1 MKIVIPGGQGQI
13 GMFLAWGL
21 QGAGHEVVVLSR
33 SPVRENLRERVGPGG
48 PPTSRSTGL
57 RRAIHDSGRVVNW
70 DGESLGE
77 WAKEIDGADVVINLA
92 GRSVNCRFTPE
103 HRREVMESRTK
114 STRVVGEAIAR
125 AARPPRA
132 WLQASTATI
141 YAHRYDAANDEAT
154 GILDTAGP
162 EWPDTW
168 RFSTRVAQEWEKAVN
183 EAATPRTR
191 KVILRT
197 SIVMAPGA
205 GGAFDVMLKLVRFGL
220 GGKNGDGR
228 QYVSW
233 MHDEDFL
240 RAIFWLIEHEE
251 LAGPVNLASPNP
263 VPNAEF
269 MRGLREAWGAK
280 VGLPAA
286 KWMIEIGTRLMQTES
301 ELVLKSRRVVPGKL
315 LAAGFVFKFTTWPE
329 AARDLCRR
337 WKEERGR

>member
-13 GMFLAWGL
+13 GGFLARGL
-21 QGAGHEVVVLSR
+21 QAAGHEVVVLSR
-33 SPVRENLRERVGPGG
+33 RVTPA
-48 PPTSRSTGL
+48 PW
-57 RRAIHDSGRVVNW
+57 RVVAW
-70 DGESLGE
+70 DGETLGD
-77 WAKEIDGADVVINLA
+77 WAREVDGADVVINLA

-103 HRREVMESRTK
+103 NRRQVMESRTK
-114 STRVVGEAIAR
+114 STRVVGEAIGR

-183 EAATPRTR
+183 EADTPRTR

-205 GGAFDVMLKLVRFGL
+205 GGAFDVLLKLVRFGL
-220 GGKNGDGR
+220 GGKSGNGR

-233 MHDEDFL
+233 IHDQDFL
-240 RAIFWLIEHEE
+240 RAIVWLIEHEQM
-251 LAGPVNLASPNP
+251 AGPVNLASPSP
-263 VPNAEF
+263 VTNKRF
-269 MRGLREAWGAK
+269 MRGLREAWGMPF
-280 VGLPAA
+280 GLPAA
-286 KWMIEIGTRLMQTES
+286 EWMIEIGTRLMRTES
-301 ELVLKSRRVVPGKL
+301 ELVLKSRRVTPGRL
-315 LAAGFVFKFTTWPE
+315 LSAGFRFQFPEWPG
-329 AARDLCRR
+329 AALDLCRR
-337 WKEERGR
+337 WQAERKP

>member
-13 GMFLAWGL
+13 GAFLARGL

-33 SPVRENLRERVGPGG
+33 RVTLSPW
-48 PPTSRSTGL
+48 
-57 RRAIHDSGRVVNW
+57 RVVAW

-77 WAKEIDGADVVINLA
+77 WVKEIDGADVVINLA
-92 GRSVNCRFTPE
+92 GRSINCRFTPE
-103 HRREVMESRTK
+103 HRNQIMKSRIR
-114 STRVVGEAIAR
+114 STRVVGEAIAG

-132 WLQASTATI
+132 WLQAGAATI

-154 GILDTAGP
+154 GIMDTAGP
-162 EWPDTW
+162 EWPETW
-168 RFSTRVAQEWEKAVN
+168 RFSTRVAQEWEKAAG
-183 EAATPRTR
+183 EAVTPGTR

-220 GGKNGDGR
+220 GGKNGNGR

-233 MHDEDFL
+233 IHDEDFL
-240 RAIFWLIEHEE
+240 RAIFWLMEHEDI
-251 LAGPVNLASPNP
+251 AGPVNLASPNP

-269 MRGLREAWGAK
+269 MRGLREAWGIK
-280 VGLPAA
+280 IGLPAA
-286 KWMIEIGTRLMQTES
+286 AWMIEIGTRLMQTES

-315 LAAGFVFKFTTWPE
+315 LASGFEFKFPKWPE
-329 AARDLCRR
+329 AARDLCAR
-337 WKEERGR
+337 WRKKE